1 MVGTALDEL
10 LFRVNLNRGR
20 DCVLLLSVLAGV
32 GVVLLTF
39 GEVNGGVHAGA
50 TSVGKNG
57 NATVDSAGRGFLRFC

>member
-1 MVGTALDEL
+1 M
-10 LFRVNLNRGR
+10 
-20 DCVLLLSVLAGV
+20 LLLSVLAGV

-39 GEVNGGVHAGA
+39 GEVNGSVHAGA